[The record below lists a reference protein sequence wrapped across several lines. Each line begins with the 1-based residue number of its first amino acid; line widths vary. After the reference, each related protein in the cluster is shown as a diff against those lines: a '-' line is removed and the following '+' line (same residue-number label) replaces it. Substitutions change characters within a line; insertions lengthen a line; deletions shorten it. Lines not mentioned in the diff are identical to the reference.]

1 MQTTPL
7 SDKIIIDKSYWIS
20 MKKNPH
26 YAELIEEIE
35 DAMDL
40 EEAKKEAASFKS
52 FLDYDKE
59 KKDVN

>member
-40 EEAKKEAASFKS
+40 EEGRRM
-52 FLDYDKE
+52 
-59 KKDVN
+59 